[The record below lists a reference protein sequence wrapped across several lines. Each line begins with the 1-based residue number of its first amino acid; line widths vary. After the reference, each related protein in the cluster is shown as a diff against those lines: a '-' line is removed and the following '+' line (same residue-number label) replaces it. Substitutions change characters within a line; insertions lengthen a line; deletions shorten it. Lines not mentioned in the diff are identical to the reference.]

1 MGCGDRQLIP
11 FRRASAGDCGDDE
24 LVRRARKGDAEA
36 FGELVGRYQ
45 RPLMAKALRY
55 TRQIEDADDLVQ
67 ETFLRAWDKLGSFRD
82 ETRFGG
88 WLFRILGNLAADRG
102 RKAGREVGG
111 GDEMAAARPSE
122 IHGPEESMLQREIV
136 DRVHEALRAIPEGRK
151 KEVFLLRFVEG
162 LPIHEIAARLG
173 VHSGT
178 VKVHLFRLTRDLRR
192 RYRELE
198 DTP

>member
-1 MGCGDRQLIP
+1 MIP
-11 FRRASAGDCGDDE
+11 IRRATPSESNDDE
-24 LVRRARKGDAEA
+24 LVRRARKGDREA
-36 FGELVGRYQ
+36 YGELVGRYQ

-55 TRQIEDADDLVQ
+55 TRHIEDADDLVQ

-102 RKAGREVGG
+102 RRSGREVSG
-111 GDEMAAARPSE
+111 GDELAAAQPSE
-122 IHGPEESMLQREIV
+122 LKGPDEQLLQQEV
-136 DRVHEALRAIPEGRK
+136 VARVQEALKTIPEGRK
-151 KEVFLLRFVEG
+151 QEVFLMRFVEG
-162 LPIHEIAARLG
+162 LPIHEIADKLG

-178 VKVHLFRLTRDLRR
+178 VKVHLFRLTRDLRQ

>member
-1 MGCGDRQLIP
+1 MIP
-11 FRRASAGDCGDDE
+11 FRRANPSESNDEE
-24 LVRRARKGDAEA
+24 LVRRARKGDREA

-102 RKAGREVGG
+102 RKSGREVGG
-111 GDEMAAARPSE
+111 GEELAEAQPSGLSGPDERL
-122 IHGPEESMLQREIV
+122 LQQEV
-136 DRVHEALRAIPEGRK
+136 VARVHETLKTIPEGRK
-151 KEVFLLRFVEG
+151 KEVFLMRFVEG
-162 LPIHEIAARLG
+162 LPIHEIADKLG

-178 VKVHLFRLTRDLRR
+178 VKVHLFRLTRDLRA

>member
-1 MGCGDRQLIP
+1 MIP
-11 FRRASAGDCGDDE
+11 FRRATPSESNDDE
-24 LVRRARKGDAEA
+24 LVRRARKGDREA

-88 WLFRILGNLAADRG
+88 WVFRILGNLAADRG
-102 RKAGREVGG
+102 RKGGREVGG
-111 GDEMAAARPSE
+111 GEELAAAQPSE
-122 IHGPEESMLQREIV
+122 LKGPDEQLLQQEV
-136 DRVHEALRAIPEGRK
+136 VARVHEALKTIPEGRK
-151 KEVFLLRFVEG
+151 KEVFLMRFVEG
-162 LPIHEIAARLG
+162 LPIHEIADKLG

-178 VKVHLFRLTRDLRR
+178 VKVHLFRLTRDLRE

>member
-1 MGCGDRQLIP
+1 MIP
-11 FRRASAGDCGDDE
+11 FRRATPSESNDDE
-24 LVRRARKGDAEA
+24 LVRRARKGDREA

-55 TRQIEDADDLVQ
+55 TRQLEDADDLVQ

-102 RKAGREVGG
+102 RRSGREVGG
-111 GDEMAAARPSE
+111 GDELAAAQPSE
-122 IHGPEESMLQREIV
+122 LKGPDEALLQREV
-136 DRVHEALRAIPEGRK
+136 VTRVHEALKTIPEGRK
-151 KEVFLLRFVEG
+151 REVFLMRFVEG
-162 LPIHEIAARLG
+162 LPIHEIADKLG

>member
-1 MGCGDRQLIP
+1 MIP
-11 FRRASAGDCGDDE
+11 FRRATPNESDDEE
-24 LVRRARKGDAEA
+24 LVRRARKGDREA

-55 TRQIEDADDLVQ
+55 TRQLEDADDLVQ

-82 ETRFGG
+82 ESRFGG

-102 RKAGREVGG
+102 RKSGREVGG
-111 GDEMAAARPSE
+111 GDELAAAQPSE
-122 IHGPEESMLQREIV
+122 LRGPDERLLQQEV
-136 DRVHEALRAIPEGRK
+136 VARVHETLKTIPEGRK
-151 KEVFLLRFVEG
+151 KEVFLMRFVEG
-162 LPIHEIAARLG
+162 LPIHEIADKLG

-178 VKVHLFRLTRDLRR
+178 VKVHLFRLTRDLRA

>member
-1 MGCGDRQLIP
+1 MIP
-11 FRRASAGDCGDDE
+11 FRRATPSESNDDE
-24 LVRRARKGDAEA
+24 LVRRARKGDREA
-36 FGELVGRYQ
+36 YGELVGRYQ

-55 TRQIEDADDLVQ
+55 TRHIEDADDLVQ

-102 RKAGREVGG
+102 RRSGREVSG
-111 GDEMAAARPSE
+111 GDELAAARPSE
-122 IHGPEESMLQREIV
+122 LKGPDETLLQQEV
-136 DRVHEALRAIPEGRK
+136 VARVQEALRAIPEGRK
-151 KEVFLLRFVEG
+151 KEVFLMRFVEG
-162 LPIHEIAARLG
+162 LPINEIADKLG

-178 VKVHLFRLTRDLRR
+178 VKVHLFRLTRDLRQ

-198 DTP
+198 ETP